1 MNILGIESSCD
12 DTCAAVVRDGRELL
26 SNCVASSAEEQNLYG
41 GVVPEIA
48 SRRHIEH
55 ISQVTRSALDKAG
68 LTLAEIDAV
77 AVTFAPGLIGA
88 LLVGV
93 NFAKGLAFA
102 AGKPLVGVHHLRGHI
117 AALYLTHPGLT
128 PPFLC
133 LVASGG
139 HSHIVQVADYTHFRV
154 LGRTVDDAAGEAFD
168 KVARTLGLGY
178 PGGPAVSAAAKHGDA
193 HAYALPTPHVE
204 GAYNVS
210 FSGLKTAVLNL
221 VNKAKMKGG
230 EICIPDMAAS
240 FEFRITDILA
250 EKLLAAARDT
260 GARKICV
267 AGGVA
272 ANRVLRDTLT
282 AGAEK
287 LNAALYLPDLSLC
300 GDNGAM
306 IAAQGYYE
314 YQAGHTSTLSL
325 NGYATLGIDDAA
337 LACPFMPSNAI

>member
-1 MNILGIESSCD
+1 MYILGIESSCD
-12 DTCAAVVRDGRELL
+12 DTCAAVVRDGRTLL
-26 SNCVASSAEEQNLYG
+26 SNCVASSAAEQNLYG

-55 ISQVTRSALDKAG
+55 ISQVTRAALERAALSLD
-68 LTLAEIDAV
+68 EIDAV

-93 NFAKGLAFA
+93 NFAKGLAFS

-117 AALYLTHPGLT
+117 AALYLTHPDLA

-139 HSHIVQVADYTHFRV
+139 HSHIVQVEDFTHFRV

-178 PGGPAVSAAAKHGDA
+178 PGGPAVSAAAQGGDA
-193 HAYALPTPHVE
+193 HAYALPVPHVE
-204 GAYNVS
+204 GPYNVS

-221 VNKAKMKGG
+221 VNRARMKG
-230 EICIPDMAAS
+230 ETLNVSDMAAS
-240 FEFRITDILA
+240 FQFRITDILA
-250 EKLLAAARDT
+250 EKLLLAARDT
-260 GARKICV
+260 GARRICV

-272 ANRVLRDTLT
+272 ANHVLRETLA
-282 AGAEK
+282 AGAEA
-287 LNAALYLPDLSLC
+287 LGAALYLPEPALC

-314 YQAGHTSTLSL
+314 YMAGHTAGPDL
-325 NGYATLGIDDAA
+325 NGFPTLDISSA
-337 LACPFMPSNAI
+337 FS